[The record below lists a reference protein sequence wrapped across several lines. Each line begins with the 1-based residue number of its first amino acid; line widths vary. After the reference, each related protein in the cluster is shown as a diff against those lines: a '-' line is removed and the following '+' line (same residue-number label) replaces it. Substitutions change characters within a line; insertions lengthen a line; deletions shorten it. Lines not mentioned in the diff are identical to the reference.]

1 MSKKR
6 GMSLGT
12 KFRYIIATTTIITI
26 SVLCYAVL
34 IQMKHREI
42 ENAKSGM
49 LLSAQYNAGNI
60 LSELNTDFNSFI
72 VYGVYLTHNLANNR
86 LSTYQTIVK
95 QLLDLTQKNKNTIYG
110 FLYLKDK
117 DYSSLPAQF
126 RVGKDMMIVSDSNGH
141 ALKANEAI
149 MKLPAIQEAMATKT
163 QQLSTLRTVTVND
176 RELKTIIFAFPIL
189 NYEGDLVGV
198 LGGMVDIS
206 SISHDLLA
214 TKNNTYQH
222 EAKVLAIQDGTIIAA
237 NNEKIIGA
245 KLQDLPK
252 MQPHLQPLV
261 NLAMKHEEFT
271 AELVDTNGHTNFAA
285 HTNVH
290 IGLFNDVYW
299 HIVTLVPRDDVLEE
313 YYALRTQT
321 IISSLAVQLI
331 LLIVLSL
338 CVKYQIVNRLHKLN
352 IYLEGFFKYINHEG
366 KQPDTHVI
374 KAYDEIGN
382 MVRLFTENVQR
393 TQLGLDKD
401 SHLVAEALHVA
412 KEIESGNF
420 TARING
426 DSHNPQLQELKN
438 VLNQMISV
446 LEAKIGKD
454 MNEIQKVFDS
464 YTNLNFTTE
473 IKNASGT
480 VEQTTNILGAE
491 IKKMLTTSASFARNL
506 TKQCKVLEDSV
517 LKLTESSNL
526 QATSLEET
534 ATTVGEITQSMQ
546 NVSSKTGEVISQSED
561 IRNVV
566 EIIRDIA
573 DQINLLA
580 LNAAIEAARAG
591 EHGRGFAV
599 VADEVRKLAERTQKS
614 LGEIES
620 NTNILVQSINDMVDS
635 IREQT
640 SGIAQINTTLSQLEA
655 TTHGN
660 VDIAKQAEKISMNVN
675 EIANDILNDVNT
687 KKF

>member
-1 MSKKR
+1 MRKR
-6 GMSLGT
+6 SMSLGT
-12 KFRYIIATTTIITI
+12 KMRYVIATTTIITI
-26 SVLCYAVL
+26 SALCYAVL

-49 LLSAQYNAGNI
+49 LLSAKYNAGNI
-60 LSELNTDFNSFI
+60 LSELTTNLHSFNM
-72 VYGVYLTHNLANNR
+72 YGSTLTHNLANNR
-86 LSTYQTIVK
+86 LSSYQTIVK
-95 QLLDLTQKNKNTIYG
+95 QIADLTQENVNTMYG

-117 DYSSLPAQF
+117 DYSSLPSQF
-126 RVGKDMMIVSDSNGH
+126 RIGKDMMIITDSKGK
-141 ALKANEAI
+141 ALQANKAI
-149 MKLPAIQEAMATKT
+149 MELPAIKEALATKT
-163 QQLSTLRTVTVND
+163 RKLSTLRTISIDNK
-176 RELKTIIFAFPIL
+176 EIKTTIFAFPVL
-189 NYEGDLVGV
+189 NYDGELVGV
-198 LGGMVDIS
+198 LGGMIDIDLILS
-206 SISHDLLA
+206 DLLA
-214 TKNNTYQH
+214 TKNNTYPN

-237 NNEKIIGA
+237 NNKKIVGA
-245 KLQDLPK
+245 NLRDLPK
-252 MQPHLQPLV
+252 LQPHLQPLV
-261 NLAMKHEEFT
+261 DRALKNEEFT
-271 AELVDTNGHTNFAA
+271 AELVDTNGQANFAA

-290 IGLFNDVYW
+290 IGLFNNAYW
-299 HIVTLVPRDDVLEE
+299 HIVTLTPRDDVLNE

-321 IISSLAVQLI
+321 IISSCVVQLI
-331 LLIVLSL
+331 LLLVLSL
-338 CVKYQIVNRLHKLN
+338 FAKYQIIDRLRRLN
-352 IYLEGFFKYINHEG
+352 VYLESFFKYINHEG
-366 KQPDTHVI
+366 KQPETLVI
-374 KAYDEIGN
+374 RANDEIGN
-382 MVRLFTENVQR
+382 MVRFFTDNVKR

-401 SHLVAEALHVA
+401 SRLVEEAVNTA

-438 VLNQMISV
+438 VLNRMLSV
-446 LEAKIGKD
+446 LEAKIGRD

-464 YTNLNFTTE
+464 YTNLNFTIE
-473 IKNASGT
+473 ISNANGT
-480 VEQTTNILGAE
+480 VEQTTNALGAE
-491 IKKMLTTSASFARNL
+491 IKKMLATSANFAKNL
-506 TKQCKVLEDSV
+506 TDQCKTLEDSV

-534 ATTVGEITQSMQ
+534 ATAIEEITQSMQ

-561 IRNVV
+561 IRNVA

-614 LGEIES
+614 LGEIEA
-620 NTNILVQSINDMVDS
+620 NTNILVQSINDMVES

-640 SGIAQINTTLSQLEA
+640 SGIAQINTTLSQLES
-655 TTHGN
+655 TTHNN
-660 VDIAKQAEKISMNVN
+660 VNIAKEAEKISMNVN
-675 EIANDILNDVNT
+675 EIANDILKDVNT